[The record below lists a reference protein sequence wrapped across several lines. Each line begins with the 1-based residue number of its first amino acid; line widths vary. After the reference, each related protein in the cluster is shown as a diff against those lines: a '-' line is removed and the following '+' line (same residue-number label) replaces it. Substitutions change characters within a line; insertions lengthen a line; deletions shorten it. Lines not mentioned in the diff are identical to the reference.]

1 MDDLTV
7 RRNIWTSNLPSVEKS
22 ALSRVLSRVPGYSTV
37 AERVGT
43 TVAAT
48 TQVAKGALEAGV
60 AGAVVGAAQAYM
72 GDTFGFWKNA
82 DGTYVLPAVP
92 TAALAAG
99 VAYAGAVLFPQEELA
114 PTMRRAGDVALGVYV
129 ASVVK
134 GRTMTVEQK
143 LGTNQPPAAPAAPAA
158 HTGECDMGYD
168 RIARLAKQIG

>member
-1 MDDLTV
+1 MHDLTV

-92 TAALAAG
+92 TAA
-99 VAYAGAVLFPQEELA
+99 
-114 PTMRRAGDVALGVYV
+114 
-129 ASVVK
+129 S
-134 GRTMTVEQK
+134 
-143 LGTNQPPAAPAAPAA
+143 
-158 HTGECDMGYD
+158 
-168 RIARLAKQIG
+168 RLASRTQARCSSPRRSSPPRCAGPATSPSVSTSPPWSRDGR